1 MKNNKTGGISTLK
14 ASLEMSK
21 QKIEFLTQMNDLDRS
36 EIKMTLLF
44 MLFNVIM
51 LAYCVAMILLANNLK
66 ASVIFGPMAGLLAYF
81 ICSGLKRVL
90 ELRREIGI
98 RMLKI
103 ENEVKNQDEILTIVY
118 KIRLQMQ
125 AEAADE

>member
-14 ASLEMSK
+14 VSLAMSK
-21 QKIEFLTQMNDLDRS
+21 QKIEFLTQMNDLERS

-51 LAYCVAMILLANNLK
+51 LAYCVAMILMASNFK
-66 ASVIFGPMAGLLAYF
+66 ASVIFGSTAGLSSYF

-90 ELRREIGI
+90 ELRRAIRI
-98 RMLKI
+98 RMFKI
-103 ENEVKNQDEILTIVY
+103 ENEVK
-118 KIRLQMQ
+118 KSRRIRLQMQ
-125 AEAADE
+125 VEAVDE